1 MHGSILIS
9 VKTWV
14 TFRKGVPEMKEN
26 YEALNMEIITF
37 TAEDIVTASGD
48 NTVTEPT
55 VVN

>member
-1 MHGSILIS
+1 
-9 VKTWV
+9 
-14 TFRKGVPEMKEN
+14 MKEN